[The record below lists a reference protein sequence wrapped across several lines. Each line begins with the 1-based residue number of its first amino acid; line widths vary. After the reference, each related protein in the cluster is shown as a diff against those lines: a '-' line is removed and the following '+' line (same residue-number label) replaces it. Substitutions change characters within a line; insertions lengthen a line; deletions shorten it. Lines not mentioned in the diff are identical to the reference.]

1 MAPSVSRIGIDKSNP
16 WRLVRLL
23 ISSTSDKV
31 QNAASLC
38 HLSKETVS
46 HVLRKI
52 YVSGSWSAVH
62 TEIVRRASRMF
73 ESLQASVSGPS
84 IEKIL

>member
-1 MAPSVSRIGIDKSNP
+1 MPQV
-16 WRLVRLL
+16 
-23 ISSTSDKV
+23 
-31 QNAASLC
+31 LC